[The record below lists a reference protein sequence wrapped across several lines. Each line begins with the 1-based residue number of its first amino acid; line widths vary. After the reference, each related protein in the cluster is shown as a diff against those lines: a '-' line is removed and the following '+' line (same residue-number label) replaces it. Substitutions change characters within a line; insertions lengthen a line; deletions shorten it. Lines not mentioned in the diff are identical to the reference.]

1 MSKTKKILCISAL
14 LVVFF
19 TVLLLVW
26 AHFLAS
32 RPVEPKKS
40 QTADSI
46 DSSFFEVGV
55 PATQK
60 KLQQKFSVYQTEAER
75 DGKRTLTLF
84 TREQTERLLAVRENG
99 ERTPLS
105 YDEILFL
112 INDSIRLYER
122 CDEIVLTGASDLPIL
137 REDRK
142 TGSPDHRIVCDH
154 ADLSALS
161 YEAALRRY
169 QTKLQDIQTVIVYR
183 VYLLDAGMIAGTI
196 ESGGFSGLYGWYS
209 RFLPG
214 KRAEDY
220 PRNTYATHT
229 NAWLLLLDPEG
240 ELPQDK
246 TYAECLTDW
255 HYLAFGANYIDPT
268 TRELAPSVN
277 AKIKKAVDV
286 YGASTSLLIFRD
298 LPLSFADVL
307 AAEPEVPSSAVV
319 YPLEKPLLSS
329 RALTYGTPLLT
340 LAEEGQCPFL
350 SITCN
355 QNLLFPTEAL
365 LEDEPSPVIVP
376 ASFETDTL
384 TFSVQY
390 GKAKNVLLCSVT
402 GEKAAEFLSLLGDP
416 AALAEAFSAETENAS
431 SSLSVP
437 YYVIDFNTGSGL
449 LLPVSAASGST
460 VFLGERE
467 DRVTITGRDILL
479 FPESGSLL
487 RAAEGED
494 ARTFSGTV
502 SEAFCDRVR
511 TFLAPYAEW
520 YLDKNAWAAL
530 SKKLNERY
538 SALPMEAKTDF
549 TSCLNHMKDVLRL
562 MPTAFFGPDEARALS
577 FWEDLTERI
586 KTDGDA
592 REILV
597 CTVCNAVLNER
608 IIAVCGLHA
617 LVETD
622 PALSAFCEENGYT
635 PELTPAPII
644 RRLAEGYGIS

>member
-1 MSKTKKILCISAL
+1 MSTTKKILCISSL

-46 DSSFFEVGV
+46 DSSFFEVGA
-55 PATQK
+55 PAAQK
-60 KLQQKFSVYQTEAER
+60 KLQQKFSVYQAETEC
-75 DGKRTLTLF
+75 DGKRILTLF
-84 TREQTERLLAVRENG
+84 TREQTEKLLALRENG
-99 ERTPLS
+99 RRNPLS

-255 HYLAFGANYIDPT
+255 HSLAFGANYIDPT
-268 TRELAPSVN
+268 TGELAPSVN

-307 AAEPEVPSSAVV
+307 AAEPEVLSSAVV
-319 YPLEKPLLSS
+319 YPREKPLLSS
-329 RALTYGTPLLT
+329 LALTYGASRSLLT
-340 LAEEGQCPFL
+340 LTGEEKRHSSL
-350 SITCN
+350 SIICN
-355 QNLLFPTEAL
+355 QDLLFPTEAL
-365 LEDEPSPVIVP
+365 LEDEPSCVIVP
-376 ASFETDTL
+376 ASLETDTL
-384 TFSVQY
+384 TFSIQC
-390 GKAKNVLLCSVT
+390 GSAKHVLLCSVT
-402 GEKAAEFLSLLGDP
+402 GEKTAEFLSLLGDP
-416 AALAEAFSAETENAS
+416 AALAEAFSAGTEDAS
-431 SSLSVP
+431 SLPSFP
-437 YYVIDFNTGSGL
+437 YYVINFNTGTEL
-449 LLPVSAASGST
+449 LLPVSAVSGST
-460 VFLGERE
+460 VFLSERE
-467 DRVTITGRDILL
+467 DR
-479 FPESGSLL
+479 ESIA
-487 RAAEGED
+487 RRED
-494 ARTFSGTV
+494 VRVSTGTV
-502 SEAFCDRVR
+502 SEVFCERIR
-511 TFLAPYAEW
+511 TFLAPFAEFD
-520 YLDKNAWAAL
+520 LEKKAWAAL
-530 SKKLNERY
+530 RHKLNEHY
-538 SALPMEAKTDF
+538 QTIPMEEKTDF
-549 TSCLNHMKDVLRL
+549 TSCLNTMKDGLRL
-562 MPTAFFGPDEARALS
+562 MPSDLFGPDEARALS

-586 KTDGDA
+586 QTNGYA
-592 REILV
+592 REILLF
-597 CTVCNAVLNER
+597 TVCNAVLNER
-608 IIAVCGLHA
+608 KTAVCGLHA
-617 LVETD
+617 LIETD
-622 PALSAFCEENGYT
+622 PALRAFCEENGYT

-644 RRLAEGYGIS
+644 RYLAEGYGIV